1 MAIKVTISQQETER
15 QKLAQESEQ
24 KPQATIKL
32 QARKTPDGNVMIFDH
47 KDIDIVLM
55 PNKRKVV
62 TFPKDQMD
70 EIIYNT
76 QSRLF
81 DFLTKKGII
90 EFESVQGGNVFA
102 SLEGKIVES
111 KDYNTTQLALFAI
124 SKFMDEER
132 PVMEYEEAIEADFER
147 RLSEPLPNES
157 TDFDPSRH
165 SDRKGGIR
173 PGVQPYGISSVYRF

>member
-24 KPQATIKL
+24 KPQATISL

-47 KDIDIVLM
+47 RDIDIVLM

-62 TFPKDQMD
+62 AFPKEQMD

-81 DFLTKKGII
+81 DYLTKKGII

-111 KDYNTTQLALFAI
+111 KEYNTTQLALFAI

-132 PVMEYEEAIEADFER
+132 PVMEYEEAVEADFER
-147 RLSEPLPNES
+147 RLAEPLPNES
-157 TDFDPSRH
+157 TEFDASRH
-165 SDRKGGIR
+165 SERKGGIR
-173 PGVQPYGISSVYRF
+173 PGVQPYGLTSVYRF